1 MLDAKNLHD
10 IFFIY
15 HPSDLR
21 FVRHLEARLRAK
33 GANCYV
39 NVDEPGDSGEGI
51 EELQAGIL
59 RSHLVVIVLS
69 PQSAESPA
77 CNALI
82 QFTVDKGKRFASL
95 IVDEDIEADVHPAI
109 AEHPYIF
116 FREQDVLEDG
126 IQALQELIVANRYV
140 KLHTE
145 LLIYAT
151 NWEQGKRASHLL
163 LPSERVNQARQWL
176 AEGLHQQPKPSDLQ
190 SEYIHASHSRKPT
203 ARYGLLVYLALA
215 LGILIVSAVVIASL
229 QNAAASQA
237 AATETAVGL
246 ASRQTETQLAQSVS
260 DSATAEATD
269 SALVLADIA
278 TNSASIKQTVQ
289 ADAPPQA
296 SAAAELPATPIL
308 PSAAESDAPPLLSAE
323 GALEA
328 GAADLALALGLA
340 ATESLDDP
348 GQAYRILSR
357 AAASSPTLTLHDVA
371 LLRFNPAGAEFAL
384 IPRSL
389 DRVLVYDTAA
399 RTLKYDLTDYE
410 HDVVSLAYSL
420 DGQFLITG
428 AQDGELVIR
437 SSADGAPLRRLRRH
451 QGSITA
457 MAMYPADNRM
467 VTAGTSPM
475 LVSWDIRT
483 GDELGSYSAD
493 EGAELLVED
502 LLVTADASRIIAW
515 SNASGKSVM
524 SQWSADSLDL
534 LTADSGGQ
542 VYRGYH
548 PAGSIAFS
556 GGRALPAYAGDPNMG
571 DLIFWDLTSAQPIA
585 RLTDGFNWSV
595 LSGGD
600 IAAATDSLLFIA
612 FQDETA
618 LLGIRSSS
626 GGQRSVLVNIADG
639 AVLRSYEDEAE
650 LTWAHFINAQTLLS
664 ATRDNRLVLWSSEDG
679 ALMQEV
685 GLAPQPLRAIMV
697 SAAGDAVLGQA
708 NDGTAYLWSVAESPA
723 ALEQVLADA
732 VSGTA
737 LNQSG
742 AALLIVSD
750 SGVTLQNTDTQE
762 SILTLTDSR
771 ITRMNAGGSH
781 FVSHTENRITVYDAA
796 TGTEQST
803 WTVNSDDIQDLA
815 LAPTGDTVLFSTRGG
830 ELWQLEPESE
840 GARRLPAS
848 GLGPAW
854 RVEFAAD
861 GSLFLTLHAES
872 AILWE
877 RTTASPRQRYPL
889 GVPPDFPLT
898 ERVDIALSPDG
909 DKLYFFVRLDD
920 DLAGLTIFS
929 LDDSSVSRHT
939 FIDVQ
944 HGELTPHGEHLL
956 LASSDHR
963 IQIIDTSSGAV
974 LHRLGGHQDAI
985 RKLHYQSES
994 KRLLSAGDDNSLNLW
1009 DVEAAAIQQRYL
1021 HPTAVI
1027 DFSLGDDS
1035 QRILS
1040 RDSAGVYRLWQIES
1054 LPELIDRIQST
1065 FSPRDLTCS
1074 ERQQYHVPPLCE

>member
-33 GANCYV
+33 GADCYV
-39 NVDEPGDSGEGI
+39 NVDEPGDSGEGQ

-59 RSHLVVIVLS
+59 RSHLVVMVLS
-69 PQSAESPA
+69 PQAAESPA

-82 QFTVDKGKRFASL
+82 QFAVDKGKRFASL

-109 AEHPYIF
+109 ADHPYIF
-116 FREQDVLEDG
+116 FRQQDVLEDG
-126 IQALQELIVANRYV
+126 IQALQELMAANRYV

-145 LLIYAT
+145 LLIHAA

-163 LPSERVNQARQWL
+163 LPSERIHRARQWL
-176 AEGLHQQPKPSDLQ
+176 AEGLHQQPEPSELQ
-190 SEYIHASHSRKPT
+190 REYIHASHSRKPA

-237 AATETAVGL
+237 AATETAVGI
-246 ASRQTETQLAQSVS
+246 AGRQTETQLAQAAAV
-260 DSATAEATD
+260 SATAEATD

-278 TNSASIKQTVQ
+278 TSSASIKQTVQ
-289 ADAPPQA
+289 ADAPPQTT
-296 SAAAELPATPIL
+296 AELPATPML
-308 PSAAESDAPPLLSAE
+308 PSGAESDAPPILLSAE

-328 GAADLALALGLA
+328 GAADLALALALA
-340 ATESLDDP
+340 AAESLDDP
-348 GQAYRILSR
+348 SQAYRILSR

-371 LLRFNPAGAEFAL
+371 LLRFNPAGGEFAL

-399 RTLKYDLTDYE
+399 RTLKYELTDYE
-410 HDVVSLAYSL
+410 QDVVSLAYSL

-437 SSADGAPLRRLRRH
+437 SSADGAPLHRLRRH

-457 MAMYPADNRM
+457 MALYPAGNRL
-467 VTAGTSPM
+467 VTAGAGPM
-475 LVSWDIRT
+475 LVSWDIHT

-502 LLVTADASRIIAW
+502 LLVTADAARIIAW
-515 SNASGKSVM
+515 SNVGGESVM

-548 PAGSIAFS
+548 PAGGIAFS

-571 DLIFWDLTSAQPIA
+571 DLIFWDLTSAQPIS

-600 IAAATDSLLFIA
+600 LAAATDSLLFIA

-618 LLGIRSSS
+618 LLGIGSSA

-639 AVLRSYEDEAE
+639 TALRSYEHEAE

-664 ATRDNRLVLWSSEDG
+664 ATRDHRLVLWSSEDG
-679 ALMQEV
+679 TLLQEV
-685 GLAPQPLRAIMV
+685 GLAPQPLRAMMV
-697 SAAGDAVLGQA
+697 NAAGDAVLGQA
-708 NDGTAYLWSVAESPA
+708 NDGTAYLWSVAKSPP

-732 VSGTA
+732 ASGTA

-742 AALLIVSD
+742 TALLIVRD
-750 SGVTLQNTDTQE
+750 SGVTLQNTDTQR
-762 SILTLTDSR
+762 SMLTLTDSR
-771 ITRMNAGGSH
+771 IARMNPGGSH
-781 FVSHTENRITVYDAA
+781 FVIHSENRIAVYDAA
-796 TGTEQST
+796 SGAEQST

-815 LAPTGDTVLFSTRGG
+815 LAPTGDAVLFSTRGG
-830 ELWQLEPESE
+830 ELWQLEPDSE
-840 GARRLPAS
+840 RARRLPAS

-861 GSLFLTLHAES
+861 GSLFLTLHDER

-877 RTTASPRQRYPL
+877 RATASPRQGYPL

-898 ERVDIALSPDG
+898 ERVDIALSPAG
-909 DKLYFFVRLDD
+909 DRLYFFVRLDD

-929 LDDSSVSRHT
+929 LDDGSVSRHT
-939 FIDVQ
+939 FTDVQ
-944 HGELTPHGEHLL
+944 HGELTPDGAHLL

-974 LHRLGGHQDAI
+974 LHRLSGHQDVI

-994 KRLLSAGDDNSLNLW
+994 GRLLSAGDDNSLNLW
-1009 DVEAAAIQQRYL
+1009 DVEAAALQQRYL
-1021 HPTAVI
+1021 HPKAVV
-1027 DFSLGDDS
+1027 DFSLGADT

-1040 RDSAGVYRLWQIES
+1040 RDSAGVYRLWQVES

-1065 FSPRDLTCS
+1065 FSPRDLTCG
-1074 ERQQYHVPPLCE
+1074 ERQQYHVLPLCE